1 MKKVTKNIGIY
12 VIIFGLVL
20 AMVWFYNSDA
30 PKEEKEIKTST
41 MIHYLQDKKV
51 ESINVTETKM
61 TAELNNGKTVYA
73 YVNSAVDLSYIY
85 DSYIMPQV
93 DEGSLKLKRRAEE
106 GIHLD
111 QSAADADHDRH
122 HGGVLHPHHEPEWRR
137 RQGDVLW
144 QEQSQ
149 AAEEQ

>member
-93 DEGSLKLKRRAEE
+93 DEGSLKLNSDEPKKESIWISLLQSLIRFLASIPSPPLLR
-106 GIHLD
+106 IH
-111 QSAADADHDRH
+111 S
-122 HGGVLHPHHEPEWRR
+122 
-137 RQGDVLW
+137 
-144 QEQSQ
+144 
-149 AAEEQ
+149 